1 MNAIEELTHL
11 RHKDR
16 IQQEQIATQQ
26 EQIAAQQE
34 QIALLQ
40 EQVAFL
46 KQRLAELEGKPPA
59 PPAFVKPNKPKA
71 SEPKRPRR
79 KRASAQ
85 NHGRKRV
92 MTVTRREEHRL
103 ECCPDCGAK
112 LRRER
117 KAWTREVIELPPPQP
132 VEVIEH
138 IVYEG
143 HCQHCGKWQHP
154 RLREEGVSF
163 GQRRLGPRLCA
174 LIGYLRNALRLP
186 LQTIRGYLRTLHGVQ
201 VSVGALT
208 DVLKGLARQGQAQ
221 EEALWEELRHSAIVH
236 ADETGWREDGQNG
249 YIWLFSTPGEQG
261 VRCFLYD
268 QHRNQAV
275 VARQLGESFQGVL
288 VSDFYGAYNW
298 YAGRHQRCWAHL
310 LRDLHTLKEEHG
322 DQPEVLDWAQALRAL
337 YDRGQALAQ
346 NVQASQQEKEQGHL
360 ELVSRAEELALPY
373 ARIEH
378 PCRTLAKRVLRHQD
392 ELFQFVLVAGLAA
405 DNNLAERSLRPLV
418 VARKISG
425 GSRSS
430 RGSQTRMTL
439 ASLFATWQVRGLDP
453 LQQCLQ
459 LISPNSSA

>member
-1 MNAIEELTHL
+1 MDIIEELTQL
-11 RHKDR
+11 RCEN
-16 IQQEQIATQQ
+16 QQLREQRAMLQA
-26 EQIAAQQE
+26 ENV
-34 QIALLQ
+34 AL
-40 EQVAFL
+40 VARVEAL
-46 KQRLAELEGKPPA
+46 EMRLTELGGKPPA
-59 PPAFVKPNKPKA
+59 PPPFVKPNKPKP
-71 SEPKRPRR
+71 SGPKAPRR
-79 KRASAQ
+79 KRMAAQ
-85 NHGRKRV
+85 NHGRKRA

-103 ECCPDCGAK
+103 ERCPDCGAR
-112 LRRER
+112 LRHER
-117 KAWTREVIELPPPQP
+117 PAWTRQVIELPPPQP

-138 IVYEG
+138 VVYEG

-154 RLREEGVSF
+154 CLRKEGVSF

-174 LIGYLRNALRLP
+174 LICYLRNALRLP
-186 LQTIRGYLRTLHGVQ
+186 LQTIRGYLSTLHGVQ

-221 EEALWEELRHSAIVH
+221 EEALWEELRGSAIVH

-268 QHRNQAV
+268 RHRGQAV

-322 DQPEVLDWAQALRAL
+322 DRPEVLGWAQALRAL
-337 YDRGQALAQ
+337 YDRGQTLAQ
-346 NVQASQQEKEQGHL
+346 DVRASQQEKEQGYL

-430 RGSQTRMTL
+430 QGSQTRMTL